1 MVTHDGQAVDAEAEG
16 KALPDLGVDAA
27 ITEHVGVHHAAAAQ
41 FEPAAV
47 GQADVEFGRW
57 FREREVGGAQAG
69 VDFGAEEG
77 VHELV
82 DGASQVTHGDALVDD
97 KAFELVERRQVGG
110 IGRVGA
116 EGASGSD
123 DVDRRLLVLHSA
135 DLHRRGVRPQH
146 DLFGFTK
153 VHEDG
158 VEAAP
163 SRVPFRD
170 VERLEVVPGGLDLGA
185 LGHGI
190 THTHEHVFEAIAGL
204 RNQMQ
209 VASI

>member
-27 ITEHVGVHHAAAAQ
+27 VAEHVGVHHAAAAQ

-110 IGRVGA
+110 IGGVGA
-116 EGASGSD
+116 EGAAGSD

-146 DLFGFTK
+146 DLFGFTQ

-163 SRVPFRD
+163 SRD
-170 VERLEVVPGGLDLGA
+170 
-185 LGHGI
+185 
-190 THTHEHVFEAIAGL
+190 AIRGC
-204 RNQMQ
+204 
-209 VASI
+209 